1 MSTWKVKNDG
11 FSCVLAET
19 RELSATFCG
28 TELRNLVLKFDGVAM
43 ILRLVCRLMKTRH
56 HQDPAVQLL
65 RQSCSSQRYQL
76 K

>member
-19 RELSATFCG
+19 REFGATFCG
-28 TELRNLVLKFDGVAM
+28 TELKSLVLKFDRVAM
-43 ILRLVCRLMKTRH
+43 TLRLVSRLMKPHH
-56 HQDPAVQLL
+56 HQNPAVQLL
-65 RQSCSSQRYQL
+65 RQSCSSQRHQL